1 MVDVPKI
8 GHAETYN
15 KNQIKRNLIWFL
27 FFFITRKFLHTI
39 QKGVLFMKGYNTEDG
54 YMGFVDGE
62 YQFFASEAD
71 YRNWVEE

>member
-27 FFFITRKFLHTI
+27 FFIHAT

-71 YRNWVEE
+71 YRDWVEE